1 MVVQRGAVRGTFAA
15 MAALLL
21 LAGCGEA
28 SDTGTQTENTG
39 AAAEPTGDASGEAGG
54 GEDLTVGVSN
64 LGLSFPFPSAIGD
77 GIQERADEL
86 GVTIVQLDAQGEAEK
101 QANDVQDLIAQA
113 PDGVLLLPVDSG
125 VATGLVDQLAE
136 ADIPTVAV
144 ASQVGD
150 PTERELEDVYPG
162 LVALVTQ
169 AEVAAGRQAGELALQ
184 ALPEGGKLAVVEG
197 AAGFAEVELRF
208 AEFLAPAE
216 DAGVTFDVV
225 ARQPGDWTAEA
236 SQAACQN
243 MLAGDPDIALFY
255 AQSDDMAVGCAQAIE
270 AAGSDAIA
278 IGIGGAQLG
287 IDAVES
293 GQVFGTVCYKPN
305 DLGALA
311 MQTLYDFL
319 TGANEETEQFITYDT
334 PAITA
339 DNAGD
344 CEPQW

>member
-1 MVVQRGAVRGTFAA
+1 MTHKNVVG
-15 MAALLL
+15 
-21 LAGCGEA
+21 
-28 SDTGTQTENTG
+28 G
-39 AAAEPTGDASGEAGG
+39 AAAVLVAMLALSACGQAEGGDDPAAAGAAAAA

-64 LGLSFPFPSAIGD
+64 LGLSFPFPSAIGE
-77 GIQERADEL
+77 GIQRRADEL

-101 QANDVQDLIAQA
+101 QANDVQDLLGQQ

-150 PTERELEDVYPG
+150 PKERELEDVYPG
-162 LVALVTQ
+162 LVALATQ
-169 AEVAAGRQAGELALQ
+169 DELAAGAAAGELALQ
-184 ALPEGGKLAVVEG
+184 ALPEGGSMAVVEG

-208 AEFLAPAE
+208 AEFMTAADE
-216 DAGVTFDVV
+216 AGVTFDVV

-255 AQSDDMAVGCAQAIE
+255 AQSDDMAVGCAEAVE
-270 AAGSDAIA
+270 AADSSAKV

-293 GQVFGTVCYKPN
+293 GKVYGTVCYKPE
-305 DLGALA
+305 DLGELA
-311 MQTLYDFL
+311 MQTLYDHL
-319 TGANEETEQFITYDT
+319 TGESEETEQFVTYDT
-334 PAITA
+334 PPITG
-339 DNAGD
+339 DNVDD
-344 CEPQW
+344 CQPQW

>member
-1 MVVQRGAVRGTFAA
+1 MTHKHVVGR
-15 MAALLL
+15 
-21 LAGCGEA
+21 
-28 SDTGTQTENTG
+28 
-39 AAAEPTGDASGEAGG
+39 AAAVLVAMLAVSACGQAEGSGDDPAGSGGSAAS

-64 LGLSFPFPSAIGD
+64 LGLSFPFPSAIGE
-77 GIQERADEL
+77 GIQRRADEL

-101 QANDVQDLIAQA
+101 QANDVQDLIGQQ

-125 VATGLVDQLAE
+125 VATGLVDQLVD

-150 PTERELEDVYPG
+150 PKERDLEDVYPG
-162 LVALVTQ
+162 LVALATQ
-169 AEVAAGRQAGELALQ
+169 NELAAGAAAGELALQ
-184 ALPEGGKLAVVEG
+184 ALPEGGTMAVVEG

-208 AEFLAPAE
+208 AQFMDAA
-216 DAGVTFDVV
+216 DAAGVTFDVV

-255 AQSDDMAVGCAQAIE
+255 AQSDDMAVGCAEAVE
-270 AAGSDAIA
+270 AAGSSAKV

-293 GQVFGTVCYKPN
+293 GKVYGTVCYKPE
-305 DLGALA
+305 DLGELA
-311 MQTLYDFL
+311 MQTLYDHL
-319 TGANEETEQFITYDT
+319 TGESEETEQFVTYDT
-334 PAITA
+334 PPITG
-339 DNAGD
+339 DNVDD
-344 CEPQW
+344 CQPQW